1 MKFMAEERLQK
12 YLASAGV
19 ASRRAS
25 ETLILEGHVAVNGKI
40 VRELGTKVVPGQD
53 KVSVDGKPVQQ
64 EEKLVYLLLNKP
76 AGYVTTVK
84 DTHDRLTV
92 IDLVADVP
100 YRVFPVGR
108 LDYETE
114 GLLLLTNDGEF
125 AYRMTHPKFKMVK
138 TYVAVV
144 QGRVTPERLAL
155 LKNGVQLEDG
165 KTAPAQVKILRQE
178 NHKTVVEISIHEG
191 RNRQV
196 RRMFKAIKN
205 PVLEL
210 KRISVGS
217 LTLKGVNTGEYRYL
231 TDAELKKVGQ
241 RLGLH
246 LSDGQA

>member
-1 MKFMAEERLQK
+1 M
-12 YLASAGV
+12 
-19 ASRRAS
+19 
-25 ETLILEGHVAVNGKI
+25 
-40 VRELGTKVVPGQD
+40 
-53 KVSVDGKPVQQ
+53 DGKPVQQ

-155 LKNGVQLEDG
+155 
-165 KTAPAQVKILRQE
+165 
-178 NHKTVVEISIHEG
+178 
-191 RNRQV
+191 
-196 RRMFKAIKN
+196 
-205 PVLEL
+205 
-210 KRISVGS
+210 
-217 LTLKGVNTGEYRYL
+217 
-231 TDAELKKVGQ
+231 
-241 RLGLH
+241 
-246 LSDGQA
+246 

>member
-1 MKFMAEERLQK
+1 MEPERLQK

-25 ETLILEGHVAVNGKI
+25 ETMIKEGRVSVNGKV
-40 VRELGTKVVPGQD
+40 VRELGTKVTPGVD
-53 KVSVDGKPVQQ
+53 KVLVDGKPVQQ
-64 EEKLVYLLLNKP
+64 EEKLVYLLMNKP

-84 DTHDRLTV
+84 DTHDRPTV
-92 IDLVADVP
+92 MDLVADVP

-108 LDYETE
+108 LDFETE

-138 TYVAVV
+138 TYVATV
-144 QGRVTPERLAL
+144 QGNLTEERLRTL
-155 LKNGVQLEDG
+155 RNGVQLEDG
-165 KTAPAQVKILRQE
+165 MTAPAEVKIVRRE

-196 RRMFKAIKN
+196 RRMFKAVKN

-210 KRISVGS
+210 KRISIGP
-217 LTLKGVNTGEYRYL
+217 LQLKGVHQGAYRYL
-231 TDAELKKVGQ
+231 NSGELKVVGQ

-246 LSDGQA
+246 LNAN

>member
-1 MKFMAEERLQK
+1 MTEERLQK

-25 ETLILEGHVAVNGKI
+25 ETMIQEGRVAVNGKVI
-40 VRELGTKVVPGQD
+40 RELGTKIVPGKDQ
-53 KVSVDGKPVQQ
+53 VTVDGKPVQP
-64 EEKLVYLLLNKP
+64 EKKLVYLLMNKP
-76 AGYVTTVK
+76 AGYITTAK
-84 DTHDRLTV
+84 DTHNRPTV
-92 IDLVADVP
+92 LDLVADVP

-125 AYRMTHPKFKMVK
+125 AYRMTHPKFKMMK

-144 QGRVTPERLAL
+144 QGVLTPERLDML
-155 LKNGVQLEDG
+155 QNGVQLEDG
-165 KTAPAQVKILRQE
+165 RTGPAKVRILRKE

-191 RNRQV
+191 KNRQV
-196 RRMFKAIKN
+196 RRMFKAVKN

-210 KRISVGS
+210 KRISVGT
-217 LTLKGVNTGEYRYL
+217 LTLKGVNLGEYRYL
-231 TDAELKKVGQ
+231 NDDELKKVGQ

-246 LSDGQA
+246 LSNGGN

>member
-1 MKFMAEERLQK
+1 MEQERLQK

-25 ETLILEGHVAVNGKI
+25 ETLIKEGRVSVNGKI
-40 VRELGTKVVPGQD
+40 VTELGTKVTPGVD
-53 KVSVDGKPVQQ
+53 KVLVDGKPVQQ
-64 EEKLVYLLLNKP
+64 EEELVYILMNKP

-84 DTHDRLTV
+84 DTHDRMTVMDLLT
-92 IDLVADVP
+92 DVP

-108 LDYETE
+108 LDFETE

-138 TYVAVV
+138 TYVATV
-144 QGRVTPERLAL
+144 QGNVTDERLAML
-155 LKNGVQLEDG
+155 RNGVQLEDG
-165 KTAPAQVKILRQE
+165 MTAPAQVNIIRRE
-178 NHKTVVEISIHEG
+178 NHKTVVEIAIHEG

-196 RRMFKAIKN
+196 RRMFKAVKN

-210 KRISVGS
+210 KRISIGP
-217 LTLKGVNTGEYRYL
+217 LTLKGVGVGEYRYL
-231 TDAELKKVGQ
+231 QGAELKKTGQ

-246 LSDGQA
+246 LTDSRGTN

>member
-1 MKFMAEERLQK
+1 MQK

-25 ETLILEGHVAVNGKI
+25 ETMIQEGRVAVNGKVI
-40 VRELGTKVVPGQD
+40 RELGTKIVPGKDQ
-53 KVSVDGKPVQQ
+53 VTVDGKPVQP
-64 EEKLVYLLLNKP
+64 EEKLVYLLMNKP
-76 AGYVTTVK
+76 AGYITTAK
-84 DTHDRLTV
+84 DTHNRPTV
-92 IDLVADVP
+92 LDLVADVP

-125 AYRMTHPKFKMVK
+125 AYRMTHPKFKMMK

-144 QGRVTPERLAL
+144 QGVLTPERLDML
-155 LKNGVQLEDG
+155 QNGVQLEDG
-165 KTAPAQVKILRQE
+165 RTGPAKVRILRKE

-191 RNRQV
+191 KNRQV
-196 RRMFKAIKN
+196 RRMFKAVKN

-210 KRISVGS
+210 KRISVGT
-217 LTLKGVNTGEYRYL
+217 LTLKGVNLGEYRYL
-231 TDAELKKVGQ
+231 NDDELKKVGQ

-246 LSDGQA
+246 LSNGGN

>member
-1 MKFMAEERLQK
+1 MTEERLQK

-25 ETLILEGHVAVNGKI
+25 ETMIQEGRVAVNGKVI
-40 VRELGTKVVPGQD
+40 RELGTKIVPGKDQ
-53 KVSVDGKPVQQ
+53 VTVDGKPVQP
-64 EEKLVYLLLNKP
+64 EEKLVYLLMNKP
-76 AGYVTTVK
+76 AAYITTAK
-84 DTHDRLTV
+84 DTHNRPTV
-92 IDLVADVP
+92 LDLVADVP

-125 AYRMTHPKFKMVK
+125 AYRMTHPKFKMMK

-144 QGRVTPERLAL
+144 QGVLTPERLDML
-155 LKNGVQLEDG
+155 QNGVQLEDG
-165 KTAPAQVKILRQE
+165 RTGPAKVRILRKE

-191 RNRQV
+191 KNRQV
-196 RRMFKAIKN
+196 RRMFKAVKN

-210 KRISVGS
+210 KRISVGT
-217 LTLKGVNTGEYRYL
+217 LTLKGVNLGEYRYL
-231 TDAELKKVGQ
+231 NDDELKKVGQ

-246 LSDGQA
+246 LSNGGN

>member
-1 MKFMAEERLQK
+1 MTEERLQK

-25 ETLILEGHVAVNGKI
+25 ETMIQEGRVAVNGKVI
-40 VRELGTKVVPGQD
+40 RELGTKIVPGKDQ
-53 KVSVDGKPVQQ
+53 VTVDGKPVQP

-76 AGYVTTVK
+76 AGYITTAK
-84 DTHDRLTV
+84 DTHNRPTV
-92 IDLVADVP
+92 LDLIADVP

-125 AYRMTHPKFKMVK
+125 AYRMTHPKFKMMK

-144 QGRVTPERLAL
+144 QGVLTPERLDML
-155 LKNGVQLEDG
+155 QNGVQLEDG
-165 KTAPAQVKILRQE
+165 RTGPAKVRILRKE

-191 RNRQV
+191 KNRQV
-196 RRMFKAIKN
+196 RRMFKAVKN

-210 KRISVGS
+210 KRISVGT
-217 LTLKGVNTGEYRYL
+217 LTLKGVNLGEYRYL
-231 TDAELKKVGQ
+231 QDDELKKVGQ

-246 LSDGQA
+246 LSNGGN

>member
-1 MKFMAEERLQK
+1 MTEERLQK

-25 ETLILEGHVAVNGKI
+25 KTMIQEGRVAVNGKVI
-40 VRELGTKVVPGQD
+40 RELGTKIVPGKDQ
-53 KVSVDGKPVQQ
+53 VTVDGKPVQP
-64 EEKLVYLLLNKP
+64 EEKLVYLLMNKP
-76 AGYVTTVK
+76 AGYITTAK
-84 DTHDRLTV
+84 DTHNRPTV
-92 IDLVADVP
+92 LDLVADVP

-125 AYRMTHPKFKMVK
+125 AYRMTHPKFKMMK

-144 QGRVTPERLAL
+144 QGVLTPERLDML
-155 LKNGVQLEDG
+155 QNGVQLEDG
-165 KTAPAQVKILRQE
+165 RTGPAKVRILRKE

-191 RNRQV
+191 KNRQV
-196 RRMFKAIKN
+196 RRMFKAVKN

-210 KRISVGS
+210 KRISVGT
-217 LTLKGVNTGEYRYL
+217 LTLKGVNLGEYRYL
-231 TDAELKKVGQ
+231 NDDELKKVGQ

-246 LSDGQA
+246 LSNGGN

>member
-1 MKFMAEERLQK
+1 MEQERLQK

-25 ETLILEGHVAVNGKI
+25 ETLMKEGRVSVNGKI
-40 VRELGTKVVPGQD
+40 VTELGTKVTPGVD
-53 KVSVDGKPVQQ
+53 KVLVDGKPVQQ
-64 EEKLVYLLLNKP
+64 EEELVYILMNKP

-84 DTHDRLTV
+84 DTHDRMTVMDLLT
-92 IDLVADVP
+92 DVP

-108 LDYETE
+108 LDFETE

-138 TYVAVV
+138 TYVATV
-144 QGRVTPERLAL
+144 QGNVTDERLAML
-155 LKNGVQLEDG
+155 RNGVQLEDG
-165 KTAPAQVKILRQE
+165 MTAPAQVNIIRRE
-178 NHKTVVEISIHEG
+178 NHKTVVEIAIHEG

-196 RRMFKAIKN
+196 RRMFKAVKN

-210 KRISVGS
+210 KRISIGP
-217 LTLKGVNTGEYRYL
+217 LTLKGVGVGEYRYL
-231 TDAELKKVGQ
+231 QGAELKKTGQ

-246 LSDGQA
+246 LTDSRGTN

>member
-1 MKFMAEERLQK
+1 MTEERLQK

-25 ETLILEGHVAVNGKI
+25 ETMIQEGRVAVNGKVI
-40 VRELGTKVVPGQD
+40 RELGTKIVPGKDQ
-53 KVSVDGKPVQQ
+53 VTVDGKPVQP
-64 EEKLVYLLLNKP
+64 EEKLVYLLMNKP
-76 AGYVTTVK
+76 AGYITTAK
-84 DTHDRLTV
+84 DTHNRPTV
-92 IDLVADVP
+92 LDLVADVP

-125 AYRMTHPKFKMVK
+125 AYRMTHPKFKMMK

-144 QGRVTPERLAL
+144 QGVLTPERLDML
-155 LKNGVQLEDG
+155 QNGVQLEDG
-165 KTAPAQVKILRQE
+165 KTGPAKVRILRKE

-191 RNRQV
+191 KNRQV
-196 RRMFKAIKN
+196 RRMFKAVKN

-210 KRISVGS
+210 KRISVGT
-217 LTLKGVNTGEYRYL
+217 LTLKGVNLGEYRYL
-231 TDAELKKVGQ
+231 NDDELKKVGQ

-246 LSDGQA
+246 LSNGGN

>member
-1 MKFMAEERLQK
+1 MTEERLQK

-25 ETLILEGHVAVNGKI
+25 ETMIQEGRVAVNGKVI
-40 VRELGTKVVPGQD
+40 RELGTKIVPGKDQ
-53 KVSVDGKPVQQ
+53 VTVDGKPVQP
-64 EEKLVYLLLNKP
+64 EEKLVYLLMNKP
-76 AGYVTTVK
+76 AGYITTAK
-84 DTHDRLTV
+84 DPHNRPTV
-92 IDLVADVP
+92 LDLVADVP

-125 AYRMTHPKFKMVK
+125 AYRMTHPKFKMMK

-144 QGRVTPERLAL
+144 QGVLTPERLDML
-155 LKNGVQLEDG
+155 QNGVQLEDG
-165 KTAPAQVKILRQE
+165 KTGPAKVRILRKE

-191 RNRQV
+191 KNRQV
-196 RRMFKAIKN
+196 RRMFKAVKN

-210 KRISVGS
+210 KRISVGT
-217 LTLKGVNTGEYRYL
+217 LTLKGVNLGEYRYL
-231 TDAELKKVGQ
+231 NDDELKKVGQ

-246 LSDGQA
+246 LSNGGN

>member
-1 MKFMAEERLQK
+1 MTEERLQK

-25 ETLILEGHVAVNGKI
+25 ETMIQEGRVAVNGKVI
-40 VRELGTKVVPGQD
+40 RELGTKIVPGKDQ
-53 KVSVDGKPVQQ
+53 VTVDGKPVQP
-64 EEKLVYLLLNKP
+64 EEKLVYLLMNKP
-76 AGYVTTVK
+76 AGYITTAK
-84 DTHDRLTV
+84 DTHNRPTV
-92 IDLVADVP
+92 LDLVADVP

-125 AYRMTHPKFKMVK
+125 AYRMTHPKFKMMK

-144 QGRVTPERLAL
+144 QGVLTPERLDML
-155 LKNGVQLEDG
+155 QNGVQLEDG
-165 KTAPAQVKILRQE
+165 RTGPAKVRILRKE

-191 RNRQV
+191 KNRQV
-196 RRMFKAIKN
+196 RRMFKAVKN

-210 KRISVGS
+210 KRISVGT
-217 LTLKGVNTGEYRYL
+217 LTLKGVNLGEYRYL
-231 TDAELKKVGQ
+231 NDDELKKVGQ

-246 LSDGQA
+246 

>member
-1 MKFMAEERLQK
+1 MTEERLQK

-25 ETLILEGHVAVNGKI
+25 ETMIQEGRVAVNGKVI
-40 VRELGTKVVPGQD
+40 RELGTKIVPGKDQ
-53 KVSVDGKPVQQ
+53 VTVDGKPVQP
-64 EEKLVYLLLNKP
+64 EEKLVYLLMNKP
-76 AGYVTTVK
+76 AGYITTAK
-84 DTHDRLTV
+84 DTHNRPTV
-92 IDLVADVP
+92 LDLVADVP

-125 AYRMTHPKFKMVK
+125 AYRMTHPKFKMMK

-144 QGRVTPERLAL
+144 QGVLTPERLDML
-155 LKNGVQLEDG
+155 QNGVQLEDG
-165 KTAPAQVKILRQE
+165 RTGPAKVRILRKE

-191 RNRQV
+191 KNRQV
-196 RRMFKAIKN
+196 RRMFKAVKN

-210 KRISVGS
+210 KRISVGT
-217 LTLKGVNTGEYRYL
+217 LTLKGVNLGEYRYL
-231 TDAELKKVGQ
+231 NDDELKKVGQ

-246 LSDGQA
+246 LSNGGN